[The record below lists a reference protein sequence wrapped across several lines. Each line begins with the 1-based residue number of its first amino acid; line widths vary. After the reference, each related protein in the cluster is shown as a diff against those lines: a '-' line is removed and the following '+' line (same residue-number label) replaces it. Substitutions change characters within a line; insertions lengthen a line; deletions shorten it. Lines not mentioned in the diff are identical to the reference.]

1 METMARKPFPTIRL
15 LILSA
20 ALLFPALSVSAQ
32 DKPDAQAL
40 YSNKQYEEAV
50 NACLQILADTPKD
63 MDAYSILG
71 LSQLALKRYD
81 EAAKYA
87 EDALTIARYDR
98 RILLIA
104 GDAYYNLGKND
115 MALKYLEEFANIAT
129 SDKRIKDVYYF
140 MGEIYLRL
148 GEFSNADIAFST
160 ALYYDNNVADWWARA
175 GYAREM
181 AKDYIF
187 SLDAYNKA
195 LLLNPNFAE
204 AQRGAERVKKLLGR

>member
-1 METMARKPFPTIRL
+1 VI
-15 LILSA
+15 A
-20 ALLFPALSVSAQ
+20 AVLAAAAMPAFSQ
-32 DKPDAQAL
+32 DKPDAQVL
-40 YSNKQYEEAV
+40 YSNKQFDEAV
-50 NACLQILADTPKD
+50 KACQQILAETPKD
-63 MDAYSILG
+63 LDAYSILG
-71 LSQLALKRYD
+71 MSLLELKRYD
-81 EAAKYA
+81 EAAQSA
-87 EDALTIARYDR
+87 EEALTIARYDR
-98 RILLIA
+98 RIILIA
-104 GDAYYNLGKND
+104 GEAYFNLGKND
-115 MALKYLEEFANIAT
+115 SALKYLEEFANIAV

-140 MGEIYLRL
+140 MGETYLRL